1 MDITLVTTTLAAPLA
16 GQRKRQRSH
25 LTAYRRSYVAEM
37 VARQNRHGEV
47 GTKAKGKLV
56 QTIAAM
62 SQAEVARA
70 LGISREAV
78 RQTEN
83 RALAK
88 VRAAL
93 LPLYLDLCR

>member
-1 MDITLVTTTLAAPLA
+1 MPSFNKVILAGNLTRDPEPTTTP
-16 GQRKRQRSH
+16 K
-25 LTAYRRSYVAEM
+25 
-37 VARQNRHGEV
+37 
-47 GTKAKGKLV
+47 GTV
-56 QTIAAM
+56 IAAFGL
-62 SQAEVARA
+62 A
-70 LGISREAV
+70 INREAV

>member
-1 MDITLVTTTLAAPLA
+1 
-16 GQRKRQRSH
+16 
-25 LTAYRRSYVAEM
+25 
-37 VARQNRHGEV
+37 V

>member
-1 MDITLVTTTLAAPLA
+1 MDITLVTTTLNAPLA
-16 GQRKRQRSH
+16 GQLKRQRSH
-25 LTAYRRSYVAEM
+25 QTAYRRAYVADM
-37 VARQNRHGEV
+37 VARQNRHGEN
-47 GTKAKGKLV
+47 GSKAKGKLV